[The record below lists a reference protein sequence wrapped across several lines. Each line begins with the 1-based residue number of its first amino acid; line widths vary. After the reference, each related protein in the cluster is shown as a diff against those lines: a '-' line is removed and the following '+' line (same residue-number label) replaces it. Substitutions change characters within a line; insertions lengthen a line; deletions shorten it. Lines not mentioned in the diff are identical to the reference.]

1 MAQGLA
7 PIPNQP
13 IGNTHEWREWF
24 FNLWQ
29 SLGGTSGTILYTDL
43 NFAGSNITSILT
55 RAHNTLQGLQGG
67 NVGGTEYYH
76 LDATQYTT
84 LTALSLPLSIA
95 NGGTAATTQ
104 AGARTNLGL
113 GTMATENIG
122 ITATIVTAKLT
133 ALGIDGSMTFT
144 NGILTAQTQA
154 N

>member
-1 MAQGLA
+1 MAAGLV

-13 IGNTHEWREWF
+13 ISETHEWREWF
-24 FNLWQ
+24 FNLWE
-29 SLGGTSGTILYTDL
+29 SLGGAQGQIFYTGL
-43 NFAGSNITSILT
+43 NFTGSNLNSIQT
-55 RAHNTLQGLQGG
+55 RAHNILQGLQGG

-76 LDATQYTT
+76 LDSTQYAT

-113 GTMATENIG
+113 GSGLSVT
-122 ITATIVTAKLT
+122 ITTAKLT
-133 ALGIDGSMTFT
+133 GAGANGSMTFV

-154 N
+154 T

>member
-1 MAQGLA
+1 MAGLA

-13 IGNTHEWREWF
+13 VGNTHEWREWF

-29 SLGGTSGTILYTDL
+29 SLGGTEGQIFYTGL
-43 NFAGSNITSILT
+43 NFTGSNLTSIQT

-76 LDATQYTT
+76 LDAAKYAT
-84 LTALSLPLSIA
+84 LTALSLPLSVA
-95 NGGTAATTQ
+95 NGGTGATTQ

-113 GTMATENIG
+113 GSGLSVT
-122 ITATIVTAKLT
+122 ITTAALT
-133 ALGIDGSMTFT
+133 TLGTQGSMTFV

-154 N
+154 T

>member
-29 SLGGTSGTILYTDL
+29 SLGGAQGQLLYTDL
-43 NFAGSNITSILT
+43 NFTGSNLTSIQT

-67 NVGGTEYYH
+67 NTGATEYYH
-76 LDATQYTT
+76 LDAAEYAL
-84 LTALSLPLSIA
+84 LTSLPS
-95 NGGTAATTQ
+95 GGLTVTITTAALTGTGTQ
-104 AGARTNLGL
+104 
-113 GTMATENIG
+113 
-122 ITATIVTAKLT
+122 
-133 ALGIDGSMTFT
+133 GSMTFT

-154 N
+154 T